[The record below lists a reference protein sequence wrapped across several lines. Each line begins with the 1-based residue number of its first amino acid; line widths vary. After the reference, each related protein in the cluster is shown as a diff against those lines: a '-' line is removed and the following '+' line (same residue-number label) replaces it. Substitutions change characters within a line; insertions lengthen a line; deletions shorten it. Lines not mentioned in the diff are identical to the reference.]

1 MGVFAQQ
8 ARTTSVPGVV
18 PGVALL
24 AALAALGPW
33 GACSRAAPGSKASDA
48 GRGAESDPAG
58 AARPALAPLP
68 PCGPGPPAG
77 EPTSGERGALRVR
90 LPSEPPHLNPLS
102 DSLEVVDQVTRGLI
116 YEPLVEC
123 VGGRV
128 LPALAE
134 SWAWSAEGTRLELH
148 LRPGV
153 QWHDGRGLTA
163 IDAQATI
170 EASLRSTSRLAAA
183 RASLAD
189 VAAVDVMAD
198 RRLRLRLARPSTI
211 VLRALC
217 DLPIVPE
224 RLIRG
229 ASAERARMGRQPVGT
244 GPFRFALWERGA
256 QIRLE
261 ANPRP
266 WRDPPRLGEIVFEI
280 DGDTGS
286 TLRKL
291 RRGELELM
299 PRLPESDHPEQVTPA
314 ALGPRLRALRW
325 DEPRFSFV
333 ALNHRRPVLQDA
345 RIRQALDRLWNRQRL
360 AADLHRDLARPI
372 ATVGAAIEP
381 VPFSPPAAG
390 RLLDEAGWKDG
401 DGDRFRE
408 QAGQPLALALVHA
421 PGGTA
426 EQAAERFALDA
437 ARVGIRVQ
445 LQPVD
450 PAALRDRLRSGEF
463 DLALLSWR
471 GRPDEDLRPLFGQ
484 GGAFNHGAFHS
495 PAVQALLD
503 RVANLPEARADR
515 AEAAALAAEL
525 GSERPALFLFQH
537 QQVTLVSTAVRGLC
551 HDGLDLDLRAVWL
564 SP

>member
-1 MGVFAQQ
+1 
-8 ARTTSVPGVV
+8 VV
-18 PGVALL
+18 PGAALL
-24 AALAALGPW
+24 ALAMCFG
-33 GACSRAAPGSKASDA
+33 CSRGAPAGKASDA
-48 GRGAESDPAG
+48 GRGIEPDPARG
-58 AARPALAPLP
+58 KRLTLSAVP
-68 PCGPGPPAG
+68 PCGQRPARDPARDRAAG
-77 EPTSGERGALRVR
+77 EQGALRVR
-90 LPSEPPHLNPLS
+90 LPSEPPHLNPLA
-102 DSLEVVDQVTRGLI
+102 DSLEVVDRVTRGLV

-128 LPALAE
+128 LPALAD
-134 SWAWSAEGTRLELH
+134 SWTWSPEGTRLELH
-148 LRPGV
+148 LRRDV
-153 QWHDGRGLTA
+153 NWHDGRGLTA

-189 VAAVDVMAD
+189 VTAVDVMAD

-211 VLRALC
+211 VLRGLC

-229 ASAERARMGRQPVGT
+229 SSAERARLGRQPVGT
-244 GPFRFALWERGA
+244 GPFRYALWERGA

-291 RRGELELM
+291 RRGELDLM
-299 PRLPESDHPEQVTPA
+299 PRLPEIHHPEQVTPA

-345 RIRQALDRLWNRQRL
+345 RVRQALDHLWNRKRM
-360 AADLHRDLARPI
+360 ASDLHHDLARPI
-372 ATVGAAIEP
+372 GTVGGAAIDP
-381 VPFSPPAAG
+381 VPFSAPAAG

-408 QAGQPLALALVHA
+408 QAGQPLTLALVHP
-421 PGGTA
+421 PGGTG
-426 EQAAERFALDA
+426 ERAAERFALDA
-437 ARVGIRVQ
+437 ARAGVRVQ

-450 PAALRDRLRSGEF
+450 PAALRDRLRTGEF

-484 GGAFNHGAFHS
+484 GGAFNHGAFES

-503 RVANLPEARADR
+503 RAATAPEAAAGE
-515 AEAAALAAEL
+515 AEAALASALA
-525 GSERPALFLFQH
+525 SERPALFLFQH
-537 QQVTLVSTAVRGLC
+537 QQVTVVSTTVQGLC
-551 HDGLDLDLRAVWL
+551 HDGLDLDLRGVWL